1 MKKIG
6 LLCLALVLALG
17 TLGIGYATWSANVT
31 IEQTIE
37 TGSLTVGVRDVG
49 TNDDEVGDTGADPG
63 QPEGKNVAS
72 CNSTNVVGT
81 EICLKG
87 QTQYY
92 TKVEEVITNAYPCY
106 SCNITYEFANC
117 GTIPTKLKDWVTTV
131 DASSNMCEWVE
142 LTAYSIIDTDG
153 SVINDDG
160 SASEAELKAAL
171 QALQIHGCENITLT
185 ITKHIMQDHDTL
197 GECPM
202 NGYCKMTHEA
212 KWVQFNMVN
221 EP

>member
-37 TGSLTVGVRDVG
+37 TGSLIVGVRDVG

-92 TKVEEVITNAYPCY
+92 TEVEEVIENAYPCY

-117 GTIPTKLKDWVTTV
+117 GTIPAKLKDWNTTV
-131 DASSNMCEWVE
+131 DATSNMCDWVE
-142 LTAYSIIDTDG
+142 LTGWWLTDG
-153 SVINDDG
+153 DTNPSG
-160 SASEAELKAAL
+160 TTQASLMTAL
-171 QALQIHGCENITLT
+171 QAVQIHGCENITLT
-185 ITKHIMQDHDTL
+185 ITKHIMQDHPTL

-212 KWVQFNMVN
+212 KWVQFNMIN